1 MEKLILESPIPEA
14 LTVKGTEIAG
24 RLPPEMNQ
32 INVVYGFLATGT
44 QQPQAG
50 ADFIAFL
57 RSPEATSFMKSNG
70 IEPK

>member
-1 MEKLILESPIPEA
+1 
-14 LTVKGTEIAG
+14 
-24 RLPPEMNQ
+24 MNQ